1 MATNKKLQM
10 TIDFALKNAKKLEDI
25 IASLREKHGVNID
38 DSQVQALAAELQNLS
53 GQDVEITADGA
64 QAEGEAETVADA
76 VESIP
81 DDKSTKIE
89 ADAGDALSTL
99 SKLSMAYQGL
109 SQVYSQVAGKVSA
122 LIETYSVQ
130 EESDRKLLS
139 ALKQKT
145 TAHAQYFNFLA
156 QEADKIQQI
165 TTIGDEQTQLL
176 MSSAVNMGVSLDN
189 VSEATKGAI
198 GLSEKFAEV
207 GLSQETAMK
216 GIALAYQGEF
226 TQLSRYIPE
235 LRSANTAAEK
245 MAILQ
250 REMASG
256 FTIAT
261 EAITTNTGK
270 MEQLKNQYGDLQ
282 EVVGASLMQAA
293 VGWGQA
299 LGIIDDHNQKYAE
312 MRKRMEGLQG
322 DIIKMRSLYDVYRMQ
337 EQTEETQLAMQ
348 VLREMAEEWE
358 RSQQA
363 AETAQNAETARLE
376 RQKKDL
382 DDIMLKLSTLSEQD
396 YSLNLRTTV
405 DGEPQAE
412 TEPDD
417 VDPFYMWNGFSQDDL
432 EAANAQMSQT
442 LTAQAF
448 QLNNSLLAMAKSRIS
463 NEMNAELAKL
473 RKSAEYQAASAE
485 EQAKLEDDI
494 RKEYAKKQN
503 QLAIAERVNSIAQ
516 IAFNTAQGI
525 MKAVAAFPLSA
536 GQPWA
541 SIIAAMG
548 AAQTGV
554 VLGTPLPK
562 YAKGGIADSPSIFGE
577 AGPEA
582 AVPLPDGRSIPVN
595 MNGGVSSK
603 KIDELIAAVQAVNAN
618 IAALDLSVT
627 IETTDPEARIRSD
640 NERLS
645 IMQGAGDD
653 GQPL

>member
-1 MATNKKLQM
+1 
-10 TIDFALKNAKKLEDI
+10 
-25 IASLREKHGVNID
+25 
-38 DSQVQALAAELQNLS
+38 
-53 GQDVEITADGA
+53 
-64 QAEGEAETVADA
+64 
-76 VESIP
+76 
-81 DDKSTKIE
+81 
-89 ADAGDALSTL
+89 
-99 SKLSMAYQGL
+99 
-109 SQVYSQVAGKVSA
+109 
-122 LIETYSVQ
+122 
-130 EESDRKLLS
+130 
-139 ALKQKT
+139 
-145 TAHAQYFNFLA
+145 
-156 QEADKIQQI
+156 
-165 TTIGDEQTQLL
+165 
-176 MSSAVNMGVSLDN
+176 
-189 VSEATKGAI
+189 
-198 GLSEKFAEV
+198 
-207 GLSQETAMK
+207 
-216 GIALAYQGEF
+216 
-226 TQLSRYIPE
+226 
-235 LRSANTAAEK
+235 
-245 MAILQ
+245 
-250 REMASG
+250 
-256 FTIAT
+256 
-261 EAITTNTGK
+261 
-270 MEQLKNQYGDLQ
+270 
-282 EVVGASLMQAA
+282 
-293 VGWGQA
+293 
-299 LGIIDDHNQKYAE
+299 
-312 MRKRMEGLQG
+312 
-322 DIIKMRSLYDVYRMQ
+322 MQ

>member
-1 MATNKKLQM
+1 
-10 TIDFALKNAKKLEDI
+10 
-25 IASLREKHGVNID
+25 
-38 DSQVQALAAELQNLS
+38 VQALAAELQNLS

>member
-442 LTAQAF
+442 LIAQAF